1 MLLMSSLKSCMLGF
15 NIMQTK
21 NFQMSKMG
29 LEKAEEP
36 EIKLPT
42 FTGS

>member
-1 MLLMSSLKSCMLGF
+1 MLVMSYLKSCMLGF
-15 NIMQTK
+15 HIMQTK
-21 NFQMSKMG
+21 NFQMPKLG

-36 EIKLPT
+36 GTNLPT

>member
-1 MLLMSSLKSCMLGF
+1 
-15 NIMQTK
+15 MQTE
-21 NFQMSKMG
+21 NFQMSKSD
-29 LEKAEEP
+29 LEKEEEP